1 MKLRTTLTKRL
12 VVISGISIL
21 LTALCCCIASWI
33 TFSEQAYSDL
43 STYCKVLTDYYNP
56 ESSIDDIKPI
66 IIGGYRLTVVNSKGN
81 VIYESDKNLN
91 PSEMGNYLNR
101 PEIKQAIKNG
111 IGESTRYSSTS
122 DDMVCYYAMKMK
134 NGNII
139 RVSKSVHSFYK
150 LFYWTVLI
158 VIAMCI
164 YLLILCFIISSRFT
178 KKIVKPFENIKLEDI
193 NKNFKIYK
201 ELKPFTDTI
210 ISQQRKIRNQ
220 FEALQEERDKINTLI
235 SNMQEGFI
243 MLDIDK
249 VILVEND
256 SAKRLLKNKYDDNK
270 GKNMFAVY
278 SNDILIDSINKAS
291 KGKSTETELKLNKKT
306 IRLYTNP
313 VFSGGEAVGV
323 ICLLV
328 DITEKKKTEKLR
340 REFTANV
347 THELKTPLT
356 SISGYAEMIENGM
369 VTNEDDMRRFAGRI
383 HKEAGRLISLIA
395 DIMKLSKMDDNAYK
409 IEDIKKVNL
418 KDMVNESISVL
429 DIMAEKNNITFITDL
444 QNVTCSG
451 NETQLYE
458 LIFNLCD
465 NAIRYNKLNGK
476 VYVTLCRQN
485 NIPVLTVK
493 DTGIGIDK
501 KHQPRIFERFYR
513 VDKSRSK
520 ETGGTGLGLAIV
532 KHIAELHNAK
542 ITINSELNKGTEI
555 TVMFC
560 GDNNGSIL
568 NMAER

>member
-1 MKLRTTLTKRL
+1 MKLRATLTKKL

-21 LTALCCCIASWI
+21 LTALCCCVASWMA
-33 TFSEQAYSDL
+33 FSEQAYSDL
-43 STYCKVLTDYYNP
+43 STYCKVLTDYYSVQGKVENIQP
-56 ESSIDDIKPI
+56 L
-66 IIGGYRLTVVNSKGN
+66 IIGGYRLTVIDSNGK
-81 VIYESDKNLN
+81 VIYESTEGLSE
-91 PSEMGNYLNR
+91 SEMENHTDR
-101 PEIKQAIKNG
+101 PEIKQALKYG
-111 IGESTRYSSTS
+111 EGESTRYSATS
-122 DDMVCYYAMKMK
+122 DNMVCYYAIKMD
-134 NGNII
+134 NGDII
-139 RVSKSVHSFYK
+139 RVSKGVRSLYS
-150 LFYWTVLI
+150 LFFWTVLI

-164 YLLILCFIISSRFT
+164 YVLIICFLISSRFT
-178 KKIVKPFENIKLEDI
+178 KKIVKPFENMKAEGI
-193 NKNFKIYK
+193 NKNSMIYD

-210 ISQQRKIRNQ
+210 ISQQRKIRRQ
-220 FEALQEERDKINTLI
+220 FEDLQEERDKINTLI

-256 SAKRLLKNKYDDNK
+256 SAKRLLKNKYNNNE
-270 GKNMFAVY
+270 GKNMLAVY
-278 SNDILIDSINKAS
+278 SNDTLIDSINKAT
-291 KGKSTETELKLNKKT
+291 KGDSTDSEIKLNKKT
-306 IRLYTNP
+306 IRLYANP
-313 VFSGGEAVGV
+313 VFSGGETVGV

-369 VTNEDDMRRFAGRI
+369 VANEDDMRRFAGRI

-395 DIMKLSKMDDNAYK
+395 DIMRLSKMDDNAYQ

-418 KDMVNESISVL
+418 KDMVNESICGLEMSTK
-429 DIMAEKNNITFITDL
+429 KNNITFVTDL
-444 QNVTCSG
+444 DDITCMG

-458 LIFNLCD
+458 LVFNLCD
-465 NAIRYNKLNGK
+465 NAVRYNKPKGK
-476 VYVTLCRQN
+476 VFVTLKRDN
-485 NIPVLTVK
+485 ENPVLTVK

-501 KHQPRIFERFYR
+501 KHQSRIFERFYR

-542 ITINSELNKGTEI
+542 ITVNSQLGQGTEI
-555 TVMFC
+555 SVVFYA
-560 GDNNGSIL
+560 NN
-568 NMAER
+568 NK